1 LALFKSPEPAATVAA
16 PPSEKPAA
24 KAKKSMNDLP
34 AGAGPLVAEA
44 RRDFAAR
51 RYEDAEKKYLQVL
64 SMDEKNVF
72 TLGNLAAIQLERGR
86 MEDAEANLKKALAL
100 EPNDPFNLS
109 LWGILK
115 FRQAKYNEAFDALS
129 LAVKFDPKNPETQNY
144 LGITLSQKGQR
155 QAAES
160 ALREAIRLSPDYASA
175 HYNLAVVYATQK
187 PPFLELARYHYR
199 KALSSGHG
207 RNAEFEK
214 VIEGKK

>member
-1 LALFKSPEPAATVAA
+1 
-16 PPSEKPAA
+16 
-24 KAKKSMNDLP
+24 
-34 AGAGPLVAEA
+34 
-44 RRDFAAR
+44 
-51 RYEDAEKKYLQVL
+51 
-64 SMDEKNVF
+64 MDEKNVF